1 MVRVSVIIPS
11 KEGAYLKYVLSGLM
25 AQTMKPSEIILV
37 LKACNIN
44 FIEKLC
50 KSYNLSF
57 IILEQKK
64 GYFTHALNM
73 GKREAKG
80 DIVVFTDEDVILPK
94 KWLQRFIELHNRFPK
109 IVGIF
114 SRDFYINIDNL
125 RLYPT
130 PDDKPIIRLSRWF
143 IKTWLEQPHPLLK
156 KYRLGVY
163 ITKRLEITHGPFI
176 PFRTCYSLP
185 FRGVNMSYKNEY
197 IHDVWFPEHFYL
209 KRGIGNECYFGL
221 QLIMKG
227 LDMIYVPNNPV
238 LHIYRK
244 ESLSRTEKH
253 KEQVLIEKTLM
264 KSLYTKLIK
273 GGMY

>member
-1 MVRVSVIIPS
+1 
-11 KEGAYLKYVLSGLM
+11 
-25 AQTMKPSEIILV
+25 
-37 LKACNIN
+37 
-44 FIEKLC
+44 
-50 KSYNLSF
+50 
-57 IILEQKK
+57 
-64 GYFTHALNM
+64 
-73 GKREAKG
+73 
-80 DIVVFTDEDVILPK
+80 
-94 KWLQRFIELHNRFPK
+94 
-109 IVGIF
+109 
-114 SRDFYINIDNL
+114 
-125 RLYPT
+125 
-130 PDDKPIIRLSRWF
+130 
-143 IKTWLEQPHPLLK
+143 
-156 KYRLGVY
+156 LGVY